1 MSNALKKVQDLKIA
15 LDIQNEYSKI
25 NNNESFPQACFVA
38 KDEMILNHEK
48 VLKRVIS
55 LLKDNKE
62 FINESISRISS
73 IYENYNSSLKN
84 INFDDNLIKR
94 CNIDFKMAKE
104 IKTEINRYVYDLG
117 NIELDDDFYY

>member
-1 MSNALKKVQDLKIA
+1 
-15 LDIQNEYSKI
+15 
-25 NNNESFPQACFVA
+25 
-38 KDEMILNHEK
+38 MILNHEK
-48 VLKRVIS
+48 VLKQVIS

>member
-1 MSNALKKVQDLKIA
+1 MSETNNSENKLASL
-15 LDIQNEYSKI
+15 EY
-25 NNNESFPQACFVA
+25 EYDRE
-38 KDEMILNHEK
+38 KDVYYKNKNI
-48 VLKRVIS
+48 
-55 LLKDNKE
+55 DNKE